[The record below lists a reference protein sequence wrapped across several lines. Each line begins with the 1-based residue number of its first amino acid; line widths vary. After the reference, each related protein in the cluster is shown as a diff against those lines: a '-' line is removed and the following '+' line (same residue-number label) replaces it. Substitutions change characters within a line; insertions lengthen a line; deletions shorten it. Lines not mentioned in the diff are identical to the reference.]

1 MAPHHAPLCEP
12 PRLCASAL
20 NGASHPRPPSR
31 EPLLLARAPVYSKT
45 MPSDPHRPADA
56 VVAARDWWRRQAAR
70 EVGVRSV
77 ALGGDAVYPDTVD
90 GWLTSQAWRLGLR
103 DGGAQRLIGRE
114 MPVAGA
120 AIDVGAYL
128 GWYTVA
134 LARRAGLT
142 GRVIALEPEGG
153 NFDLL
158 TRAVGAGRFP
168 QIDARQVAA
177 AEYSGW
183 TSLYLADGDRAD
195 HRIVPAGEERRM
207 RTVRAVSLDDLA
219 ADLPRLDF
227 IKVSVQ
233 GAEVSVLRG
242 ARKLLAAQADVGVL
256 CTVAPALLARAGAAA
271 DALFAPLA
279 ALGFAPH
286 RVERDGR
293 AVRTAAAV
301 LWSEAQARGRLAVFF
316 RR

>member
-1 MAPHHAPLCEP
+1 MA
-12 PRLCASAL
+12 
-20 NGASHPRPPSR
+20 
-31 EPLLLARAPVYSKT
+31 
-45 MPSDPHRPADA
+45 SDPQRPADA
-56 VVAARDWWRRQAAR
+56 VVAAREWWRRQTAR

-77 ALGGDAVYPDTVD
+77 SVGADAVYPDTID

-103 DGGAQRLIGRE
+103 DGGAQRLIARE
-114 MPVAGA
+114 MPVGGIAV
-120 AIDVGAYL
+120 DVGAYL
-128 GWYTVA
+128 GWYAVA
-134 LARRAGLT
+134 LARRAGVT
-142 GRVIALEPEGG
+142 GRVIALEPEIS

-183 TSLYLADGDRAD
+183 TSLYLAAGDRGD
-195 HRIVPAGEERRM
+195 HRIVPAGDERRT

-227 IKVSVQ
+227 LKITAQ
-233 GAEVSVLRG
+233 GAEVLVLRG
-242 ARKLLAAQADVGVL
+242 ARRVLAAHPDVAIL
-256 CTVAPALLARAGAAA
+256 CTMAPALLARTGAGAAA
-271 DALFAPLA
+271 LFEPLA

-293 AVRTAAAV
+293 AVRTAAAA
-301 LWSEAQARGRLAVFF
+301 LWAEGQARGRVAVFF